1 MSTSIVYYSGD
12 LRTESTHIES
22 GENYITDAPTD
33 NQGKGKAFSPT
44 DLIATSLANCMLTI
58 MGIVAKRHNI
68 DMVGSYANVEKTMG
82 EQPRRISQ
90 IAVDIYFKSELNEE
104 NRKILHNAS
113 KHCPVHNSLSGDIDI
128 QVNFRDSHA

>member
-1 MSTSIVYYSGD
+1 MPTSIVYYSGN

-58 MGIVAKRHNI
+58 IGIIAKRESLQIEGTRAEVTKIMGKNPRFISEIKIDFQFPRDYGDEQKKLLEEGALNCPVAK
-68 DMVGSYANVEKTMG
+68 
-82 EQPRRISQ
+82 
-90 IAVDIYFKSELNEE
+90 
-104 NRKILHNAS
+104 
-113 KHCPVHNSLSGDIDI
+113 SLSANLI
-128 QVNFRDSHA
+128 QTINFYY

>member
-1 MSTSIVYYSGD
+1 MPTSIVYYSGN

-58 MGIVAKRHNI
+58 MGIVARRESLEIEGTRAEVTKIMGKNPRCISEIKIDFQLPRDYGDEEKKLLEEGALNCPVAKRLSDI
-68 DMVGSYANVEKTMG
+68 LIQT
-82 EQPRRISQ
+82 
-90 IAVDIYFKSELNEE
+90 IYFY
-104 NRKILHNAS
+104 
-113 KHCPVHNSLSGDIDI
+113 
-128 QVNFRDSHA
+128 F